1 MLIHCP
7 SCRHAIRIV
16 DIRPGRFDPTCPRC
30 GTTFHLTVPAEGK
43 APVVEPIEPGA
54 AAAPSASMEA
64 IPAALDEPEPRAT
77 LIDDKPRLGRLP
89 RGTPRFL
96 NGHVILKLLG
106 HGPRG
111 KTLLARPLSLAKPVV
126 LKLISADRARDAVF
140 VERHLREALAASKLS
155 SPHLTRIVE
164 IGRDGRSVYTAAEYV
179 PGATL
184 AEEIARRGRVEPRL
198 AASWILQAARG
209 LADAHAQ
216 GIWHRDIKPENLRL
230 DRDGLVV
237 VDDLGLETTP
247 SLAAAE
253 SRLDQA
259 DRRRTAGRASTAS
272 RDAPPSAPRIERA
285 VVGTPSYMAPEA
297 ARDALVIDG
306 RADVYSLGCVFY
318 ALITGR
324 PPYSKP
330 TASELIAGHQEE
342 AMVPPREFVPD
353 IPPAIANTIEA
364 MTRKAPEE
372 RLPSM
377 SAVIE
382 ALEDCLG
389 LRTGAV
395 EAEERR
401 YREAIREA
409 SALVNNAPEALL
421 RRRILLG
428 AGGAWLTLLLL
439 FVVLGAFRP
448 AVVIAG
454 FGALVGATLG
464 FTSKTLQPAG
474 LLNSTRELLLGDG
487 LRSWLVVAVV
497 VVVLL
502 GLVVSWGL
510 VGVLLFLGVCVGA
523 LIGAFHYYVER
534 PRARVLDEA
543 ASHAS
548 KALRQLRRVGYDE
561 KLARWMLAAEA
572 GPGWEPLFAAVFGQR
587 ALEAERFQNSRD
599 ASILERL
606 SWRGSVERLVSA
618 LLDMR
623 RDARLRRLFQEVEE
637 ARLEAEG
644 INLMT
649 ARRRSWRISKA
660 IVLAAAEWR
669 DEQIALQAASA
680 SPSAAG
686 PTLPQ
691 RLREAVETPENILEQ
706 RESHP
711 GPIRRR
717 LEALSAIAFGRT
729 TRAALGAAMLIGL
742 AFWLNSREIVTAS
755 QVGEAAAEVGR
766 AARQAAESADPAR
779 LQDIHVDIPVERSK
793 LFQPLDVPGLPAP
806 LRSIPAANLGA
817 AGLLLLVASL
827 FQSRA
832 VGFFAI
838 VAAAVALL
846 GHSWGLTG
854 SWLGGRFDAPTQAML
869 AGALV
874 LAVGVAAF
882 RR

>member
-16 DIRPGRFDPTCPRC
+16 DIRPGRFTPTCPRC
-30 GTTFHLTVPAEGK
+30 GTTFNLTVPTEGK
-43 APVVEPIEPGA
+43 PPTVEPVEAKTTAPA
-54 AAAPSASMEA
+54 ASVEA
-64 IPAALDEPEPRAT
+64 IPTPLDESEAHAS
-77 LIDDKPRLGRLP
+77 IDGKPRFNRLP
-89 RGTPRFL
+89 RGVPRL
-96 NGHVILKLLG
+96 LDGHLVLSLLG

-111 KTLLARPLSLAKPVV
+111 KTLLARPLSLGSLVV
-126 LKLISADRARDAVF
+126 LKLISADRARDAIF
-140 VERHLREALAASKLS
+140 VERHLREALAASRLS

-164 IGRDGRSVYTAAEYV
+164 IGRDGRSVYTATEYV

-184 AEEIARRGRVEPRL
+184 AEELARRGRVEPRL

-216 GIWHRDIKPENLRL
+216 GIWHRDVKPENLRL

-259 DRRRTAGRASTAS
+259 DRKGPAGRASTAS
-272 RDAPPSAPRIERA
+272 RDAAPSSPRVERA
-285 VVGTPSYMAPEA
+285 AVGTPTYMAPEQ

-318 ALITGR
+318 ALVTGR
-324 PPYSKP
+324 PPYAKP
-330 TASELIAGHQEE
+330 TASELIAGHQDE
-342 AMVPPREFVPD
+342 AMIPPREFVPN
-353 IPPAIANTIEA
+353 IPPAIANVIEA

-377 SAVIE
+377 AAVIE

-389 LRTGAV
+389 PRTGAA
-395 EAEERR
+395 EAEERA

-409 SALVNNAPEALL
+409 SAWINDAPEALL

-428 AGGAWLTLLLL
+428 AGGAWLALLLL
-439 FVVLGAFRP
+439 LVLLGAHRPAFVV
-448 AVVIAG
+448 AG
-454 FGALVGATLG
+454 FGALVGAALG
-464 FTSKTLQPAG
+464 FTSKSFQPTG
-474 LLNSTRELLLGDG
+474 LLDSTRELLLGGG
-487 LRSWLVVAVV
+487 LRSWLVVGVGVV
-497 VVVLL
+497 LLL

-510 VGVLLFLGVCVGA
+510 FGVALFLSVCVGA
-523 LIGAFHYYVER
+523 LLGAFHYYVER
-534 PRARVLDEA
+534 PCAKLLDEA
-543 ASHAS
+543 ASHVS
-548 KALRQLRRVGYDE
+548 DALRRLRRVGHDE
-561 KLARWMLAAEA
+561 RLARWMLAAEA
-572 GPGWEPLFAAVFGQR
+572 GPGWEPLFAAVFGER
-587 ALEAERFQNSRD
+587 ALEAERLQSARD
-599 ASILERL
+599 ASILDRL
-606 SWRGSVERLVSA
+606 SWRGWTERLVST
-618 LLDMR
+618 LLDLR
-623 RDARLRRLFQEVEE
+623 RDARLRRLFQEAEE

-644 INLMT
+644 LNLMT

-660 IVLAAAEWR
+660 IVHAAAEWR
-669 DEQIALQAASA
+669 DEQLALQAAGASSGSA
-680 SPSAAG
+680 TG

-717 LEALSAIAFGRT
+717 LEALSTLAFGRA
-729 TRAALGAAMLIGL
+729 TRAALGAAMLAGL
-742 AFWLNSREIVTAS
+742 ALWSHNHQVVTAS

-766 AARQAAESADPAR
+766 VARQAAENADPTR
-779 LQDIHVDIPVERSK
+779 LQEIQVDIPVERSK
-793 LFQPLDVPGLPAP
+793 FFQPLNVPGAPQP

-817 AGLLLLVASL
+817 AGLLLLIASL
-827 FQSRA
+827 FPSRA
-832 VGFFAI
+832 VGFI
-838 VAAAVALL
+838 SLLAAAVTLL
-846 GHSWGLTG
+846 GHSWGWTG

-869 AGALV
+869 AGTLI
-874 LAVGVAAF
+874 LAVGIAAF

>member
-1 MLIHCP
+1 LLIHCP
-7 SCRHAIRIV
+7 SCRHAIRLV
-16 DIRPGRFDPTCPRC
+16 DVRPGRFDPTCPRC
-30 GTTFHLTVPAEGK
+30 ATSFRLIVPEEGK
-43 APVVEPIEPGA
+43 APTVESIETTAEP
-54 AAAPSASMEA
+54 PLASVEA
-64 IPAALDEPEPRAT
+64 LPASTDEPEVGAP
-77 LIDDKPRLGRLP
+77 DDMGGAPRLGRLP
-89 RGTPRFL
+89 RGVPRL
-96 NGHVILKLLG
+96 LDGHIVLKLLG

-126 LKLISADRARDAVF
+126 LKLISADRSRDAVF

-155 SPHLTRIVE
+155 SPHLARIVE
-164 IGRDGRSVYTAAEYV
+164 IGRDGRSVYTAAEYI

-184 AEEIARRGRVEPRL
+184 AEEVARRGRVEPRL

-216 GIWHRDIKPENLRL
+216 GIWHRDVKPENLRL
-230 DRDGLVV
+230 DRGGLVV

-259 DRRRTAGRASTAS
+259 ARKGPAGRAPGAS
-272 RDAPPSAPRIERA
+272 RDAAPRIERA
-285 VVGTPSYMAPEA
+285 AVGTPSYMAPEQ

-318 ALITGR
+318 ALVTGR

-330 TASELIAGHQEE
+330 TASELIAGHQDE
-342 AMVPPREFVPD
+342 AMIPPREFAPN
-353 IPPAIANTIEA
+353 IPPAIAGVIEA

-377 SAVIE
+377 AAAVD

-389 LRTGAV
+389 LRTGAA
-395 EAEERR
+395 EPEERA

-409 SALVNNAPEALL
+409 SNLVNDAPEALL

-428 AGGAWLTLLLL
+428 AGGAWLAFLLLL
-439 FVVLGAFRP
+439 IVLGAFRP
-448 AVVIAG
+448 AVVVAG
-454 FGALVGATLG
+454 FGAFVGATLG
-464 FTSKTLQPAG
+464 FTSKLLKPAG
-474 LLNSTRELLLGDG
+474 LLDSTRELLLGDG
-487 LRSWLVVAVV
+487 IRSWLIVVIGL
-497 VVVLL
+497 VVLL
-502 GLVVSWGL
+502 GLVVSGGL

-534 PRARVLDEA
+534 PSARILDEA
-543 ASHAS
+543 ASHVADS
-548 KALRQLRRVGYDE
+548 LRRLRRVGYDE
-561 KLARWMLAAEA
+561 RLARWMLAAEA
-572 GPGWEPLFAAVFGQR
+572 GSGWEPLFAAVFGER
-587 ALEAERFQNSRD
+587 ALEVERLRNARD
-599 ASILERL
+599 ASILDRL
-606 SWRGSVERLVSA
+606 SWRGSAERLVSA
-618 LLDMR
+618 LLGMR
-623 RDARLRRLFQEVEE
+623 RDTRLRRLFQEVEE

-644 INLMT
+644 LNLMT
-649 ARRRSWRISKA
+649 ARRRSWRISRA

-669 DEQIALQAASA
+669 DEQLALQGAGA

-691 RLREAVETPENILEQ
+691 RLREAVEAPENVLEQ

-717 LEALSAIAFGRT
+717 FEALSTVAFGRT
-729 TRAALGAAMLIGL
+729 TRAALGAAMLAGL
-742 AFWLNSREIVTAS
+742 ALWLHNHKIVTAS

-766 AARQAAESADPAR
+766 AARRAAESADPTQ
-779 LQDIHVDIPVERSK
+779 LQEIRVDIPVERSR
-793 LFQPLDVPGLPAP
+793 LFQPLNVPGLPRP
-806 LRSIPAANLGA
+806 LSAIPAANLGA

-827 FQSRA
+827 FPARA
-832 VGFFAI
+832 VGFASLL
-838 VAAAVALL
+838 AALVALL
-846 GHSWGLTG
+846 GHSWSLPGA
-854 SWLGGRFDAPTQAML
+854 WLDAATRAML
-869 AGALV
+869 AGALI
-874 LAVGVAAF
+874 LAVGIAAF